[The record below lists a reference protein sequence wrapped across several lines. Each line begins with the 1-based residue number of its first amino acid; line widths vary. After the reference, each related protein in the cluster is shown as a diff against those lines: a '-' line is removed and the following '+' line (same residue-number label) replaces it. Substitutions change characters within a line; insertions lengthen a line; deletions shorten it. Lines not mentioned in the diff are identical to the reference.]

1 MILLKANYHNSDRST
16 GITMKKLAILLVL
29 LASQTILAEEVDFS
43 ASIGLEFRGFTEAP
57 RFDEQANG
65 IVPSLFIEPEIKWR
79 SDDRKS
85 RFSFVGFS
93 RYDEQDSKRTHSDIR
108 ELYWSYN
115 SGDWTTTVGIN
126 KVFWGV
132 AESVHLVDTINQTDF
147 VEDIDQE
154 AKLGQPMVMLSSQKD
169 WGKLDLFILPYFRER
184 TFPSTA
190 GRFNF
195 GFNVSDDVLYES
207 SAEENHIDLALRYS
221 HYFGDVDVGLHIF
234 EGTNR
239 EARLVPNADFSQFIA
254 IYDQMTQ
261 VGVDLQ
267 YTNEA
272 WLWKFESIY
281 RDTRIDSFFAA
292 VGGFEYTIF
301 QIGGSDADLGLLM
314 EYQFDDRTELSAPTL
329 ANNDLFLATRYA
341 FNDTQDT
348 SILAGVVIDVE
359 NNTTFLNV
367 EAERRIG
374 KNLSAELRIRALTN
388 VDEQDI
394 ANAFAQDDYM
404 QLSLKWFF

>member
-1 MILLKANYHNSDRST
+1 
-16 GITMKKLAILLVL
+16 MKKIAMVLTLLT
-29 LASQTILAEEVDFS
+29 AQATLAEEVDFS
-43 ASIGLEFRGFTEAP
+43 ASIGLEFRGFTENA
-57 RFDEQANG
+57 RFPEQANG

-79 SDDRKS
+79 SDDRKN

-108 ELYWSYN
+108 EMYWSYN
-115 SGDWTTTVGIN
+115 AGDWTTTAGIN

-132 AESVHLVDTINQTDF
+132 AESVHLVDTINQTDL

-154 AKLGQPMVMLSSQKD
+154 AKLGQPMIMISNQKD

-195 GFNVSDDVLYES
+195 GANVSDDVIYES
-207 SAEENHIDLALRYS
+207 SAEQHHVDLALRYS
-221 HYFGDVDVGLHIF
+221 HYFGDVDVGLHVF

-239 EARLVPNADFSQFIA
+239 EARLVPSADFSQFFA
-254 IYDQMTQ
+254 VYDQMSQ
-261 VGVDLQ
+261 LGIDLQ

-272 WLWKFESIY
+272 WLWKFEGIY
-281 RDTRIDSFFAA
+281 RDTRVDSFFAA

-314 EYQFDDRTELSAPTL
+314 EYQFDDRNQLSAPTL

-341 FNDTQDT
+341 LNDAQDS
-348 SILAGVVIDVE
+348 SILAGLVFDVE
-359 NNTTFLNV
+359 NNTTFVNV

-374 KNLSAELRIRALTN
+374 ENLSASLRIRALTN

-394 ANAFAQDDYM
+394 ANAFAQDDYV